1 MRMYLSLADI
11 YNPEPMR
18 NALERMSRLSVGTA
32 ELFYIFV
39 SEYARECLESVVRNK
54 CHGIG
59 FLTYTRP
66 DISKVLQLL
75 RQSGIP
81 TDTWIE
87 LKDNIDEWWK
97 SEGLSED
104 SLIRAQHLLQLAE
117 AARANAGLTY
127 EAFAESVKVKLEMNE
142 IRTAYILVEV

>member
-11 YNPEPMR
+11 YNVKPLQE
-18 NALERMSRLSVGTA
+18 ALTRVGRLSAGTA

-39 SEYARECLESVVRNK
+39 SEYARECMETVVSNK
-54 CHGIG
+54 CHGEG

-66 DISKVLQLL
+66 SIGKVLGLL
-75 RQSGIP
+75 RQSGVP

-87 LKDNIDEWWK
+87 LKDNIDEWWQ
-97 SEGLSED
+97 SEGLDED
-104 SLIRAQHLLQLAE
+104 SLVRAQHLLQLTE

-142 IRTAYILVEV
+142 IRTAYILIEV